1 MRITIIITV
10 LLFIMGACKSQKSNS
25 DMDNSENAQ
34 AGELSMVMSDL
45 YGGTEAEEIQ
55 VLRSQAALDK
65 FFVIINRTRKPGL
78 KPPVVDFSQ
87 NMVVAYCSGQTN
99 NQSLPR
105 LWVTEDPDQG
115 MVVRKK
121 QPDEAKEVESTAI
134 VRPFGLYIMPVTDK
148 EIKLESNPR

>member
-1 MRITIIITV
+1 MRNTIIIAV
-10 LLFIMGACKSQKSNS
+10 LLLIMGACKSQKSKA
-25 DMDNSENAQ
+25 DMDNAETTQ
-34 AGELSMVMSDL
+34 PGELSMIMSDL

-65 FFVIINRTRKPGL
+65 FFVIINKTRKPGI
-78 KPPVVDFSQ
+78 KPPSVDFNQ
-87 NMVVAYCSGQTN
+87 NLVIAYCSGQTN
-99 NQSLPR
+99 NQSLPS

-121 QPDEAKEVESTAI
+121 QKSQAKEEGSTAI

-148 EIKLESNPR
+148 EIKLQSNPR